1 MIYLSLLCSQDEK
14 LKSDLQNQDT
24 IKFKEFI
31 LEYQKEKEAELLRKA
46 SIEAENKHALLV
58 KETTISNKAKEKA
71 KGNLVGPSTTSKS
84 NGTAKQ
90 KNNKSVAKQ
99 ITKSVEVSSID
110 SVSSDEY
117 IGIARQ

>member
-1 MIYLSLLCSQDEK
+1 
-14 LKSDLQNQDT
+14 
-24 IKFKEFI
+24 
-31 LEYQKEKEAELLRKA
+31 
-46 SIEAENKHALLV
+46 V
-58 KETTISNKAKEKA
+58 
-71 KGNLVGPSTTSKS
+71 
-84 NGTAKQ
+84 KQ